1 MKQKREEMRMYT
13 ILIIEDDEA
22 ICRELQMLLQ
32 KQGYEAICWNMQ
44 EDIRELVKTHDPHI
58 ILLDINL
65 PQMDGFTVCSQ
76 LRSFSKVPIIFVTSR
91 NTDMDELCS
100 MQMGGD
106 DFIAKPY
113 NTSIL
118 LARIAALL
126 KRSYE
131 WKDQN
136 LTHHGVL
143 LDVAMSRVEYQNN
156 TRELTKNEVKI
167 LHYMFQH
174 KGEIIPREDLI
185 DYLWDNKLFIDDNA
199 LSVNVTRIRNKLR
212 ELGVE
217 DFIVTRHRQG
227 YQI

>member
-106 DFIAKPY
+106 DFITKPY

-143 LDVAMSRVEYQNN
+143 LDVAMSRVEFQNN
-156 TRELTKNEVKI
+156 TRELTKNEVKL

>member
-1 MKQKREEMRMYT
+1 MYT

-106 DFIAKPY
+106 DFITKPY

-143 LDVAMSRVEYQNN
+143 LDVAMSRIEYQNN
-156 TRELTKNEVKI
+156 TRELTKNEVRI

>member
-1 MKQKREEMRMYT
+1 MYT

-106 DFIAKPY
+106 DFITKPY

-143 LDVAMSRVEYQNN
+143 LDVAMSRVEFQNN
-156 TRELTKNEVKI
+156 TRELTKNEVRI